1 MITRAPSYRTVVATV
16 LLMASS
22 LSWSGV
28 AAQTPMAAS
37 TPTIPFSAPAQE
49 EYRLEAQD
57 KIDITVYQVKDL
69 SLEKVQIDSAGNVF
83 LPLIGVVPAAGRTPT
98 QLAGDIA
105 DRLQGKYL
113 QAPQVAVRVSEAA
126 SQKVTVDGA
135 VIQPG
140 VYVMSGRTTLLQ
152 AVAMAKGPDS
162 RYADLKRVV
171 VFRNVD
177 GQRMAATYNL
187 KDIRTGRA
195 EDPEIK
201 GNDVIVVDGSG
212 TKRALRE
219 MLGALPALTIFRPF

>member
-1 MITRAPSYRTVVATV
+1 MRRNPSLRRIASTALALLGLTSVSVASAQSV
-16 LLMASS
+16 SS
-22 LSWSGV
+22 LQG
-28 AAQTPMAAS
+28 
-37 TPTIPFSAPAQE
+37 PTVPVSSQE

-98 QLAGDIA
+98 QLADDIA
-105 DRLQGKYL
+105 NRLRGQYL
-113 QAPQVAVRVSEAA
+113 QSPQVAVRVSEAA

-135 VIQPG
+135 VVQPG
-140 VYVMSGRTTLLQ
+140 VYVMSGRTTLIQ

-162 RYADLKRVV
+162 RFADLKRVV
-171 VFRNVD
+171 VFRMID

-187 KDIRTGRA
+187 QEIRRGRA

-219 MLGALPALTIFRPF
+219 VLGALPALTIFRPF

>member
-1 MITRAPSYRTVVATV
+1 MRRNPSLRRIASTALLLGLTSVSVATAQSV
-16 LLMASS
+16 SS
-22 LSWSGV
+22 LLG
-28 AAQTPMAAS
+28 
-37 TPTIPFSAPAQE
+37 PTVPVSSQE

-98 QLAGDIA
+98 QLADDIA
-105 DRLQGKYL
+105 NRLRGQYL
-113 QAPQVAVRVSEAA
+113 QSPQVAVRVSEAA

-135 VIQPG
+135 VVQPG
-140 VYVMSGRTTLLQ
+140 VYVMSGRTTLIQ

-162 RYADLKRVV
+162 RFADLKRVV
-171 VFRNVD
+171 VFRMID

-187 KDIRTGRA
+187 QEIRRGRA

-219 MLGALPALTIFRPF
+219 VLGALPALTIFRPF

>member
-1 MITRAPSYRTVVATV
+1 MRRNPSVRRITSTALALLGLASVSVASAQSV
-16 LLMASS
+16 SSLQGPAIPASS
-22 LSWSGV
+22 
-28 AAQTPMAAS
+28 
-37 TPTIPFSAPAQE
+37 QE

-98 QLAGDIA
+98 QLADDIA
-105 DRLQGKYL
+105 NRLRGQYL
-113 QAPQVAVRVSEAA
+113 QSPQVAVRVSEAA

-135 VIQPG
+135 VVQPG
-140 VYVMSGRTTLLQ
+140 VYVMSGRTTLIQ

-162 RYADLKRVV
+162 RFADLKRVV
-171 VFRNVD
+171 VFRTID

-187 KDIRTGRA
+187 QEIRRGRA

-219 MLGALPALTIFRPF
+219 VLGALPALTIFRPF

>member
-1 MITRAPSYRTVVATV
+1 MRRNPSLRRIASTALALLGLTSVSVASAQSV
-16 LLMASS
+16 SS
-22 LSWSGV
+22 LQG
-28 AAQTPMAAS
+28 
-37 TPTIPFSAPAQE
+37 PTVPVSSQE

-98 QLAGDIA
+98 QLADDIA
-105 DRLQGKYL
+105 NRLRGQYL
-113 QAPQVAVRVSEAA
+113 QSPQVAVRVSEAA

-135 VIQPG
+135 VVQPG
-140 VYVMSGRTTLLQ
+140 VYVMSGRTTLIQ

-162 RYADLKRVV
+162 RFADLKRVV
-171 VFRNVD
+171 VFRTID

-187 KDIRTGRA
+187 QEIRRGRA

-219 MLGALPALTIFRPF
+219 VLGALPALTIFRPF

>member
-1 MITRAPSYRTVVATV
+1 MRRNPGSRLIASMV
-16 LLMASS
+16 LAL
-22 LSWSGV
+22 SGV
-28 AAQTPMAAS
+28 AGVNLASAQPVLPIQS
-37 TPTIPFSAPAQE
+37 PAPLAPSQE

-98 QLAGDIA
+98 QLADEIA
-105 DRLQGKYL
+105 NRLRGQYL
-113 QAPQVAVRVSEAA
+113 QSPQVAVRVSEAA

-135 VIQPG
+135 VVQPG
-140 VYVMSGRTTLLQ
+140 VYVMSGRTTLIQ

-162 RYADLKRVV
+162 RFADLKRVV
-171 VFRNVD
+171 VFRMID

-187 KDIRTGRA
+187 QEIRRGRA

-219 MLGALPALTIFRPF
+219 VLGALPALTIFRPF